1 MMKNYHNLKAFVLLI
16 AFVDI
21 AAAEVRL
28 PGMFSD
34 SMVLQRDI
42 KLPIWGWATPGEE
55 VTVELAGQKATAK
68 ANKDGRWRVTLA
80 PMKAD
85 NQAHEMTVRGQNKI
99 VIKDVL
105 VGEVWLCSGQSNMAF
120 SVQYG
125 HDAAA
130 EIAAANYPRLRRYYT
145 RRMPAPEPLTDHRG
159 NWVVCSPQTVA
170 EWTATG
176 FFFARELQNRLDVPV
191 GLLDA
196 SKGSVP
202 IQTFLSIQS
211 LKSVPAVRA
220 EMEEYEQQLQERIKA
235 LKKSKPEA
243 VDPHA
248 EDGPPGTLFRQPAA
262 IYNSSIFPVAPYALR
277 GALWYQGEGD
287 ADRPEYYA
295 QTLPALI
302 NDWRQLW
309 GQSLAFGVVQLPNFK
324 RPQREAINQ
333 GWSDFREAQLRGV
346 QTVKNAG
353 IVTTIDIG
361 EAYNIHP
368 KNKQEV
374 GRRLALW
381 ALANVYGKELIWS
394 GPIYK
399 SMRIEGSRIRISFD
413 HVHGGLR
420 TKEEEL
426 KGFAIADASKIF
438 RFAQGKMEG
447 DDVVV
452 WSDKVREPVAVRY
465 AWAENP
471 ICNLFNEADLPAR
484 PFRTDE
490 WAISDVKAAEDK
502 DLGQ

>member
-1 MMKNYHNLKAFVLLI
+1 MKVVNIVLTAVLLTC
-16 AFVDI
+16 
-21 AAAEVRL
+21 AANPAQADVRL

-42 KLPIWGWATPGEE
+42 QLPIWGWAAPGEE
-55 VTVELAGQKATAK
+55 IVVELAGQKATAK
-68 ANKDGRWRVTLA
+68 ADEGGRWRVTLA
-80 PMKAD
+80 PIKAD

-125 HDAAA
+125 QDAAA
-130 EIAAANYPRLRRYYT
+130 EIAAANYPRIRRYYT

-211 LKSVPAVRA
+211 LKGVPVVRA
-220 EMEEYEQQLQERIKA
+220 EMEAYELLLQERIKV

-262 IYNSSIFPVAPYALR
+262 IYNSSLFPVAPYALR
-277 GALWYQGEGD
+277 GALWYQGEAD
-287 ADRPEYYA
+287 VDRPEYYA

-333 GWSDFREAQLRGV
+333 GWSDFREGQLRGV
-346 QTVKNAG
+346 QAVKNAG

-361 EAYNIHP
+361 EPFNIHP

-381 ALANVYGKELIWS
+381 ALANVYGKDVIWS

-399 SMRIEGSRIRISFD
+399 LMKIEGERIRISFD

-420 TKEEEL
+420 TKGEEL
-426 KGFAIADASKIF
+426 KGFAIADANKIF
-438 RFAQGKMEG
+438 RFAQGKIEG
-447 DDVVV
+447 DEVVV

-471 ICNLFNEADLPAR
+471 ICNLFNDADLPAR

-490 WAISDVKAAEDK
+490 WAISDVKAAEDEEFGK
-502 DLGQ
+502 